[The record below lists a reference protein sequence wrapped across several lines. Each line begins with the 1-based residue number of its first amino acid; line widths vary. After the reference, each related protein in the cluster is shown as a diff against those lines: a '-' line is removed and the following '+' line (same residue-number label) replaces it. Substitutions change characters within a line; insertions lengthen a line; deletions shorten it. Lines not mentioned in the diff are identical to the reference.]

1 MKIVVKEI
9 DWEEMDWIHL
19 AENRDR
25 WQTAL
30 GSM

>member
-1 MKIVVKEI
+1 MKIVVTEV

-25 WQTAL
+25 WQAAL

>member
-1 MKIVVKEI
+1 MKVAVKEVSFE
-9 DWEEMDWIHL
+9 DMDLIHL

-30 GSM
+30 GSI